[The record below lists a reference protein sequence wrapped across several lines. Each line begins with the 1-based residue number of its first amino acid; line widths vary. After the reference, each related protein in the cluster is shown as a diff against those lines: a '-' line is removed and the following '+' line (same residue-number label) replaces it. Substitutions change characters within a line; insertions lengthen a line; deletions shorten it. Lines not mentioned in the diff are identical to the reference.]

1 MKHSIQSASDL
12 CFCVVTPN
20 YNMAGYLEETIQSVL
35 CNLVPGDEYY
45 VIDGGST
52 DGSVDIIRRYADR
65 LSGWISEPDRGYA
78 DALSKGF
85 AMSSAPL
92 MCWINSGDLLLS
104 GSLELRRE
112 ALASKG
118 CDLIFADDFYID
130 ESGCIL
136 QHSNGRVKNLSAM
149 MLYGGWTPL
158 QDACSWKRALYEAS
172 GGLNVHIPH
181 AADFDMF
188 LRMSHQGTASYL
200 PATLSAFRR
209 HAEQKS
215 VSGAGLY
222 AAERNQLRKRMLEE
236 VGRLAVLGWCRLAW
250 YAVAVQLRARISLLN
265 QRRSRMIG
273 TKIGQVKACRHA

>member
-1 MKHSIQSASDL
+1 MKHSIQSGSDL
-12 CFCVVTPN
+12 RFCVVTPN
-20 YNMAGYLEETIQSVL
+20 FNMAGYLEETIQSVL
-35 CNLVPGDEYY
+35 CNLAPGDEYY

-92 MCWINSGDLLLS
+92 MCWINSGDLLLG
-104 GSLELRRE
+104 GSLQLRRE
-112 ALASKG
+112 ALAGKE
-118 CDLIFADDFYID
+118 CDLIFADDYYID

-136 QHSNGRVKNLSAM
+136 QHSNGRVQHLPAM

-188 LRMSHQGTASYL
+188 LRMSHRGTARYL
-200 PATLSAFRR
+200 PAVLSAFRR

-236 VGRLAVLGWCRLAW
+236 VGPAVLLKWFRRAW
-250 YAVAVQLRARISLLN
+250 YAVAVQLRARVSLLN
-265 QRRSRMIG
+265 RRRSRMIG
-273 TKIGQVKACRHA
+273 TKIEKAKARLYA